1 MCTSDFSESCDQL
14 NEMGLSA
21 PDVMEPG
28 FLFTCLKPWPG
39 TWLLFFTTQFIVKWR
54 FPGSYGDAQ
63 RCGMPSTWWASFQ
76 FTRPLVL
83 TGDSICSL
91 TSTCM
96 LPCGRKEAFSN
107 AWSLCNLLLLKS
119 APDTLFHHFVF
130 AIAGKVVYWQL
141 GFGLA
146 WLCCTTCCLSRAEGD
161 PSRAMWWAGDQRGA
175 LVIKAV
181 QAV

>member
-1 MCTSDFSESCDQL
+1 MKWDFLPLMWWSQAFSSCL
-14 NEMGLSA
+14 NTLTR
-21 PDVMEPG
+21 DLTVVV
-28 FLFTCLKPWPG
+28 FL
-39 TWLLFFTTQFIVKWR
+39 TTRFIAKWR
-54 FPGSYGDAQ
+54 FSGSYGDAQ

-96 LPCGRKEAFSN
+96 LPYGRKESFCN

-119 APDTLFHHFVF
+119 APDTLQWQKQSDE
-130 AIAGKVVYWQL
+130 IGKVVYWQL

-146 WLCCTTCCLSRAEGD
+146 RLCCTTSCLSRAEGD

-181 QAV
+181 QAM